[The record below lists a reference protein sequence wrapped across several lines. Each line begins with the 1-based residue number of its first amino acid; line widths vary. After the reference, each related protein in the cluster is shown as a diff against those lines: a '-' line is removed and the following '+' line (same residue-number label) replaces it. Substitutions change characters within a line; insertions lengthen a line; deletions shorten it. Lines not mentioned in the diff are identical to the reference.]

1 MADTD
6 DLDTLLIGGDSSLQ
20 TTNGTGGASTQTEI
34 PPADADES
42 KVEAKDKASEEE
54 VDYKAKFEAADTAL
68 TKATNDLKSVQTG
81 RSRAAERDAKMDE
94 ILDGQRAV
102 VESNAVLI
110 KALNSGETDG
120 VSAELD
126 TITQESRGRQ
136 SLSRIRVQA
145 EGLREA
151 LVGIGKD
158 AEGKVVVDIEHDS
171 RFADVVGTWNK
182 ISGDADLE
190 PSEKLAQL
198 TTVVTQANVKMSGI
212 WREES
217 KKAVDE
223 ARNAGKRALEETG
236 ALDTDTG
243 GRTGPSDGSV
253 GDLIQRFNTGA
264 RVSKAEQTRID
275 EHLEALDDT
284 PGSALSS

>member
-1 MADTD
+1 MADTTE
-6 DLDTLLIGGDSSLQ
+6 LDTPLIGGDSLVQ

-34 PPADADES
+34 PPDDVDAA
-42 KVEAKDKASEEE
+42 KVEAEGKASEEE

-68 TKATNDLKSVQTG
+68 TKATNDLKSLQTG
-81 RSRAAERDAKMDE
+81 RQRTAERDAKMDE

-102 VESNAVLI
+102 MDSNAALI
-110 KALNSGETDG
+110 KALNSGETEG
-120 VSAELD
+120 LPAELD
-126 TITQESRGRQ
+126 KIDQESRGRQ

-151 LVGIGKD
+151 FVNTGKD
-158 AEGKVVVDIEHDS
+158 AEGNMVVDVEHDS
-171 RFADVVGTWNK
+171 RFTDVVGNWNR

-236 ALDTDTG
+236 VLDTDIG
-243 GRTGPSDGSV
+243 GRTGAADGSV
-253 GDLIQRFNTGA
+253 QALIGKFNTGA
-264 RVSKAEQTRID
+264 RVTKAEQTRID

-284 PGSALSS
+284 PGSALG